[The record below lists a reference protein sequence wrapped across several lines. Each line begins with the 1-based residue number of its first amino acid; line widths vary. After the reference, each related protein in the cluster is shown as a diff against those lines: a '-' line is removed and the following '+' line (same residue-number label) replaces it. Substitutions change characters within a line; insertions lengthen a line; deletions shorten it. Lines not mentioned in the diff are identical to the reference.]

1 MNGKNINYSIV
12 GYSVIEEV
20 ASGITNGL
28 SIIIEKI
35 QQEREQNRIRTARKR
50 AMQKYLHQDAIDNL
64 PLELKFRLGVPR
76 K

>member
-1 MNGKNINYSIV
+1 MNGKNINYSIA

-20 ASGITNGL
+20 ASGVISGL
-28 SIIIEKI
+28 SVFIEKI
-35 QQEREQNRIRTARKR
+35 QQEREQIRIRSARKR
-50 AMQKYLHQDAIDNL
+50 AMQKQLHQDAIDNL